1 MTLRSAA
8 LFGTLALLAGCA
20 TSGPHR
26 APDHLTLPDL
36 PDGDVAFEVFLLGNT
51 ADGES
56 DAVLRAVADEA
67 VRAGEASAVVVL
79 GDQTAAG
86 LPDSSDADFARAAA
100 PLDRLA
106 EQLRRV
112 PGRVVVLP
120 GDRDWAEGRR
130 GLRRQ
135 ARALTAA
142 LGDTVMAPT
151 DQSGGP
157 LQIELADGLRLIAL
171 DTGWWLR
178 DPDDRPDG
186 EAEGENVRDPSD
198 VALLLERI
206 LAETDD
212 DRRVIV
218 GHHPLRSVGAYAG
231 YRSAGRAAATLGVGP
246 LVDQTVGLGQQSLA
260 SPRYRALREAMDV
273 VIGRVDGVV
282 YASSHEQSLQAF
294 DVDVSEVLGHV
305 ELISGTGGGA
315 VRGVSA
321 GRDAAFA
328 AAEPG
333 YQRLVYYDDGTL
345 WAETVIVDGAARTV
359 AHRMEIAGPDNA
371 RVDAEVPEA
380 VPADSLPDA
389 GGTVTQTAQEDF
401 AGPGIADGGLRRLFW
416 GRGYRDVWHTPA
428 TFETMDLGTFG
439 GGLTPLQAGGGL
451 QSTTLR
457 LQGGDGLVY
466 EMRLVEKS
474 GLAQVPPD
482 LRTGVVGD
490 VVLDFRSAMN
500 PYGPLVSGPL
510 AEAAGVL
517 QPFFGYYFI
526 PDDPRLGRY
535 RETFGNRLALVNV
548 RPDDDVSDVRG
559 MRGAADVVSVGK
571 LYEELAADQDHRVD
585 ARAYLRARLL
595 DNVMGDW
602 DRHSDQWRWAAFEP
616 GELDPSLT
624 GDAATDG
631 KVYQPVARDRDFAFH
646 DVNGLLPAL
655 ISRFGDPRLQSFD
668 ERIRRVPYLNQSGF
682 PQDRRFLARLSRD
695 DWRAEAEALR
705 AALTDDAIDAGVAA
719 MPEPVRALIGE
730 RYRETLRARRDDLPR
745 AASRFY
751 EHLAEVVD
759 VVGSDQRET
768 FTAERHAD
776 GGLTVTVA
784 DRDGAEIFRR
794 RFVPRDTREVRLYGF
809 GGRDRFEVT
818 GTGRDRITLRIVGGA
833 GRDTLVAAEHA
844 IVHDTPDG
852 LEMAPDAARR
862 VTDRRAD
869 DGRVNLYD
877 PHEVVHSRRQLRPV
891 VGYRPTDGVVVGAS
905 HTWFLPGF
913 RLRPWGA
920 VHTVRGSFATATGGV
935 AGAYR
940 GEMREA
946 VLGLDLDVDASA
958 STPRY
963 VRNFYGIGNNSPKGD
978 DEAARLDLAQARLSV
993 GLGRDLG
1000 QGLRLVAGPTVRFV
1014 APEAPG
1020 PGVALN
1026 SPGPVTGGVD
1036 YAGDVRVDAGAQA
1049 RLTVSTA
1056 DALVNAQQ
1064 GVRLG
1069 VGGAVHASPDDG
1081 SVYGRV
1087 GADGVLY
1094 VPVRLA
1100 PQLTLAVR
1108 GGVDHRLGTFPFW
1121 DAAVL
1126 GGEGDAGASSLGQS
1140 GILRGVRRERFAGRT
1155 AASASAELRAKLFNV
1170 TTPLAPFEVGALAF
1184 GDAGRVWSDP
1194 AEACG
1199 VAGCTPADLDA
1210 GGGLHVGAGGGL
1222 WIELLDRAV
1231 VNATVARA
1239 DDGTVFTFGAG
1250 FAF

>member
-1 MTLRSAA
+1 MIRPAGLLVAA
-8 LFGTLALLAGCA
+8 ALLAGCA

-26 APDHLTLPDL
+26 APDHRALPDL
-36 PDGDVAFEVFLLGNT
+36 PAGDVAFEVFLLGNT
-51 ADGES
+51 ADGGS

-67 VRAGEASAVVVL
+67 VRAGEASAVVLL
-79 GDQTAAG
+79 GDQTTAG
-86 LPDSSDADFARAAA
+86 LPDSSDAGFARAAA
-100 PLDRLA
+100 QIDRLA
-106 EQLRRV
+106 EPLRRV

-135 ARALTAA
+135 ARALQAA
-142 LGDTVMAPT
+142 LGDTVMAPV

-178 DPDDRPDG
+178 DPDDRPEG
-186 EAEGENVRDPSD
+186 EAEGEDVRSPSD
-198 VALLLERI
+198 VALLLERV

-212 DRRVIV
+212 DRRVVV
-218 GHHPLRSVGAYAG
+218 GHHPLRSIGAYAG
-231 YRSAGRAAATLGVGP
+231 YRSAGRATATLGLAP
-246 LVDQTVGLGQQSLA
+246 LVDQTVGLGAQSLA
-260 SPRYRALREAMDV
+260 APRYRAFREAMDV
-273 VIGRVDGVV
+273 VVGRVDGVV

-294 DVDVSEVLGHV
+294 DVHRSEVIGQT

-328 AAEPG
+328 AARPG
-333 YQRLVYYDDGTL
+333 YQRLVYYADGTL
-345 WAETVIVDGAARTV
+345 WAETVLVDGTARTV
-359 AHRMEIAGPDNA
+359 AHRMEVTGPDNA
-371 RVDAEVPEA
+371 RVDAEVPEQ
-380 VPADSLPDA
+380 VPAASLPDA
-389 GGTVTQTAQEDF
+389 GGTVTQTAQADF
-401 AGPGIADGGLRRLFW
+401 ENQGIADGGIRRFVW
-416 GRGYRDVWHTPA
+416 GKGYRDVWHTPA
-428 TFETMDLGTFG
+428 TFEVMDLGTFG
-439 GGLTPLQAGGGL
+439 GGLTPVQAGGGL

-457 LQGGDGLVY
+457 LQGGDGRLY

-517 QPFFGYYFI
+517 QPFFSYYYI

-571 LYEELAADQDHRVD
+571 LYEKLAEDQDHRVD

-595 DNVMGDW
+595 DNVMADW

-624 GDAATDG
+624 GDAATRG
-631 KVYQPVARDRDFAFH
+631 KVYLPVARDRDFAFH

-668 ERIRRVPYLNQSGF
+668 ERITRVGFLNQSGF
-682 PQDRRFLARLSRD
+682 PQDRRFLARLSRE
-695 DWRAEAEALR
+695 DWEAEAAALR
-705 AALTDDAIDAGVAA
+705 AALSDEAIDAGVAQL
-719 MPEPVRALIGE
+719 PEPIRALIGD

-745 AASRFY
+745 AAARFY

-768 FTAERHAD
+768 FVAERHAD
-776 GGLTVTVA
+776 GGLTVTVT

-818 GTGRDRITLRIVGGA
+818 GGGRDRITLRIVGGA

-862 VTDRRAD
+862 VSDRRAD

-877 PHEVVHSRRQLRPV
+877 PREVVHGRRQLRPV
-891 VGYRPTDGVVVGAS
+891 VGYRPTDGVVLGAS
-905 HTWFLPGF
+905 HTWLVPGF
-913 RLRPWGA
+913 RLCPWGA
-920 VHTVRGSFATATGGV
+920 VHTIRASVSTATGGV
-935 AGAYR
+935 EGAYT
-940 GEMREA
+940 GAMREA
-946 VLGLDLDVDASA
+946 LLGLDLDVDALA

-963 VRNFYGIGNNSPKGD
+963 VRNFYGIGNATPDLDG
-978 DEAARLDLAQARLSV
+978 EAARLDLAQARLAV

-1000 QGLRLVAGPTVRFV
+1000 QGLRLVAGPTVRYV
-1014 APEAPG
+1014 DPEAPTIG
-1020 PGVALN
+1020 FAGNA
-1026 SPGPVTGGVD
+1026 GVD
-1036 YAGDVRVDAGAQA
+1036 FSDDARLHAGGFA

-1069 VGGAVHASPDDG
+1069 VGGAVHAAPDG
-1081 SVYGRV
+1081 GTTYGRV

-1108 GGVDHRLGTFPFW
+1108 GGVDHRIGTFPFW

-1126 GGEGDAGASSLGQS
+1126 GGEGAAGASSLGQS

-1184 GDAGRVWSDP
+1184 GDAGRVWSDD
-1194 AEACG
+1194 AEVCG
-1199 VAGCTPADLDA
+1199 FAGCAPVDLDA
-1210 GGGLHVGAGGGL
+1210 GEGLHVGAGGGL
-1222 WIELLDRAV
+1222 WLELLDRAV
-1231 VNATVARA
+1231 LNATVARS
-1239 DDGTVFTFGAG
+1239 DDGTIFTFGVG
-1250 FAF
+1250 FAY